1 MRPVLVHVPFL
12 LPRGFLAEHGFK
24 SRHGGTPS
32 LHRGEGGGEGE
43 PNYRWRNPL
52 TPPLSPAGRGSRPC
66 SRLGRALTSK
76 SLTIARAL
84 VLSALSAA
92 YLILDHVPAA
102 AQPVED
108 FYRGKTITIYVGTGM
123 GAGAVSAYPMALA
136 PVIRK
141 YIPGNP
147 NVVVSHMPG
156 AGGIKAATF
165 IESIGPQDGTAWGFI
180 TRGFMLAPLLKLPQA
195 NFQPA
200 RFNWIGSPS
209 RTVSIGAV
217 WNASTPVRTIADAMQ
232 REVVVGATSIAQDT
246 GIFPRALNRVL
257 GTRFRIVT
265 GYASVGAVDIAM
277 ERGEVQGKVGST
289 WKSLNSGPS
298 AHWVKDGI
306 ASVLVQLGVR
316 KSPDIPADVPL
327 ALDLAKTAEDRQVL
341 EVLCAPSATGY
352 PSFMGPGVPKERAEA
367 VRAAYAAAMKDPEFI
382 DAVLKGGLDID
393 PIGAEELSAVVR
405 GIYALPE
412 AAVARA
418 RELLPAQ

>member
-1 MRPVLVHVPFL
+1 MRPTF
-12 LPRGFLAEHGFK
+12 A
-24 SRHGGTPS
+24 
-32 LHRGEGGGEGE
+32 
-43 PNYRWRNPL
+43 
-52 TPPLSPAGRGSRPC
+52 
-66 SRLGRALTSK
+66 
-76 SLTIARAL
+76 
-84 VLSALSAA
+84 
-92 YLILDHVPAA
+92 PAA
-102 AQPVED
+102 ACAILLATHAPAVAQSVED

-165 IESIGPQDGTAWGFI
+165 IESVGPQDGTAWGFI

-195 NFQPA
+195 NFQPT

-209 RTVSIGAV
+209 RTVSMGAV
-217 WNASTPVRTIADAMQ
+217 WNAWTPVRTIQDAMEK
-232 REVVVGATSIAQDT
+232 EVVVGATSIAQDT
-246 GIFPRALNRVL
+246 GIYPRALNKVA
-257 GTRFRIVT
+257 GTRFKIVT
-265 GYASVGAVDIAM
+265 GYAGLGAVDIAM

-306 ASVLVQLGVR
+306 VSVIVQLGVR
-316 KSPDIPADVPL
+316 KSPDIPTDVPL
-327 ALDLAKTAEDRQVL
+327 ALDLAKTPEDRQVL
-341 EVLCAPSATGY
+341 EVLCVPSATGY
-352 PSFMGPGVPKERAEA
+352 PSFMGPGVPKERIEA
-367 VRAAYAAAMKDPEFI
+367 IRTAYAAAMTDPEFI
-382 DAVLKGGLDID
+382 DAVIKSGLDID
-393 PIGAEELSAVVR
+393 PIGADELTDVVR
-405 GIYALPE
+405 SIYALPE

>member
-1 MRPVLVHVPFL
+1 MPEFGTSKVAEVGNIRLRP
-12 LPRGFLAEHGFK
+12 
-24 SRHGGTPS
+24 
-32 LHRGEGGGEGE
+32 
-43 PNYRWRNPL
+43 
-52 TPPLSPAGRGSRPC
+52 GRESRPH
-66 SRLGRALTSK
+66 SWLGCALHHI
-76 SLTIARAL
+76 LMGAACII
-84 VLSALSAA
+84 LSHTA
-92 YLILDHVPAA
+92 AA
-102 AQPVED
+102 AQSVED

-136 PVIRK
+136 PVIKK

-156 AGGIKAATF
+156 AGGIKAASF

-217 WNASTPVRTIADAMQ
+217 WNASTPVRSVQDAMQ

-257 GTRFRIVT
+257 GTRFKIVT
-265 GYASVGAVDIAM
+265 GYASLGAVDIAM
-277 ERGEVQGKVGST
+277 ERGEVQGKIGST

-306 ASVLVQLGVR
+306 VSVIVQLGVK

-327 ALDLAKTAEDRQVL
+327 ALDLATSPEDRQVL

-352 PSFMGPGVPKERAEA
+352 PSFMGPGVPKERVEA
-367 VRAAYAAAMKDPEFI
+367 IRIAYTAAMKDPEFV
-382 DAVLKGGLDID
+382 DAVIKGGLDID
-393 PIGAEELSAVVR
+393 PIGADELTEVVR

-412 AAVARA
+412 AAVIRA
-418 RELLPAQ
+418 RELLPAL

>member
-1 MRPVLVHVPFL
+1 MRPML
-12 LPRGFLAEHGFK
+12 
-24 SRHGGTPS
+24 
-32 LHRGEGGGEGE
+32 
-43 PNYRWRNPL
+43 
-52 TPPLSPAGRGSRPC
+52 
-66 SRLGRALTSK
+66 
-76 SLTIARAL
+76 
-84 VLSALSAA
+84 
-92 YLILDHVPAA
+92 AA
-102 AQPVED
+102 AAACAILLATHAPAVSQSVED
-108 FYRGKTITIYVGTGM
+108 FYRGKTITIYVGTGT
-123 GAGAVSAYPMALA
+123 GAGAVTTYPMALA

-165 IESIGPQDGTAWGFI
+165 IDSIGPQDGTAWGFI

-195 NFQPA
+195 SFHPA

-209 RTVSIGAV
+209 RTVSVGAV
-217 WNASTPVRTIADAMQ
+217 WNASTPVRTIQDAMQ

-298 AHWVKDGI
+298 AHWVKDGVV
-306 ASVLVQLGVR
+306 SVLVQLGVK

-327 ALDLAKTAEDRQVL
+327 ALDLATTAEDRQVL

-352 PSFMGPGVPKERAEA
+352 PSFMGPGVPKERVEA
-367 VRAAYAAAMKDPEFI
+367 IRTAYAAAMKDPEFI
-382 DAVLKGGLDID
+382 DAVLKSGLDID
-393 PIGAEELSAVVR
+393 PIGAEELTAVVR
-405 GIYALPE
+405 GIYALPD

>member
-1 MRPVLVHVPFL
+1 MRPTF
-12 LPRGFLAEHGFK
+12 A
-24 SRHGGTPS
+24 
-32 LHRGEGGGEGE
+32 
-43 PNYRWRNPL
+43 
-52 TPPLSPAGRGSRPC
+52 
-66 SRLGRALTSK
+66 
-76 SLTIARAL
+76 
-84 VLSALSAA
+84 
-92 YLILDHVPAA
+92 PAA
-102 AQPVED
+102 ACAILLATHAPAVAQSVED

-136 PVIRK
+136 PVIKK

-156 AGGIKAATF
+156 AGGIKAASF
-165 IESIGPQDGTAWGFI
+165 IESIAPQDGTAWGFI

-217 WNASTPVRTIADAMQ
+217 WNASTPVRSIQDAMQ
-232 REVVVGATSIAQDT
+232 KEIVVGATSIAQDT

-257 GTRFRIVT
+257 GTRFKIVT

-306 ASVLVQLGVR
+306 VSVIVQLGVK
-316 KSPDIPADVPL
+316 KSPDIPTDVPL
-327 ALDLAKTAEDRQVL
+327 ALDLAKSPEDRQVL

-352 PSFMGPGVPKERAEA
+352 PSFMGPGVPRERVEA
-367 VRAAYAAAMKDPEFI
+367 IRTAYAAAMTDPEFI
-382 DAVLKGGLDID
+382 DAVVKSGLDID
-393 PIGAEELSAVVR
+393 PIGADELTDVVR